1 MPLKGSGLFFIL
13 RPHQRGYGD
22 VALYLEKLTVSNF
35 RKFKAAEFKF
45 TTGLNIIIGSNNI
58 GKTALIDALRSLLA
72 GHEEPYP
79 RFTTDDIH
87 RPKNGTQPSNQILFQ
102 FVFAGLSIS
111 DEADFL
117 PALVPTDSGDF
128 KAHITVSYTPVDTTS
143 GRMRPKRWCG
153 EYEEISL
160 SSDMLENLRG
170 VYLQPLRDASKGL
183 KPGRN
188 SQLARLLRLLGDD
201 DIPGRE
207 TIEDTLEEYDKKLKA
222 TSPIGA
228 TQTAIAGRHETM
240 LGEQLSQLLELGI
253 SGTDFNRLSAR
264 LSLQADNFDI
274 EQNGLGFNNL
284 IYMAVVLS
292 EMIKDPTADY
302 RGLIVEEPE
311 AHLHP
316 QLQSVLLEYLQGIE
330 SEEDGGAVQVF
341 VTSHSPNFS
350 SLANLNSVLCLVNSD
365 NEVKPFC
372 PRDIEFDD
380 TPKKHVKKRKKLE
393 RYLDV
398 TRAELFFARRVIF
411 VEGAAELMLVSV
423 LAKKLGAD
431 YDLRKHAV
439 SLISVEGL
447 NFDSFL
453 PLFGDSALPIPV
465 SVITDA
471 DPFVVDGVGED
482 AKKNVPIYPDVD
494 DEVSVSENTANM
506 LKQQDSLVKIFH
518 GVKTLEYDLA
528 LHEKNRAIM
537 ISALEELHP
546 TIAKALKSEVD
557 AENTNKDKAKALY
570 CGMFERGKGKTNVQK
585 GHYGQILAQA
595 IEENDSDFKV
605 PDYIARALTHVCE
618 YKRAEK

>member
-1 MPLKGSGLFFIL
+1 M
-13 RPHQRGYGD
+13 
-22 VALYLEKLTVSNF
+22 YLEKLTVSNF
-35 RKFKAAEFKF
+35 RKLKASEFKF
-45 TTGLNIIIGSNNI
+45 TTGLNIIVGANNI

-87 RPKNGTQPSNQILFQ
+87 RPKNGIPSTGEILFQ
-102 FVFAGLSIS
+102 FVFAGLSIA

-117 PALVPTDSGDF
+117 PALVPTDTDGF
-128 KAHITVSYTPVDTTS
+128 KVHITVSYTPVDTTS

-153 EYEEISL
+153 EHEEISL
-160 SSDMLENLRG
+160 NSDMLENLRG

-201 DIPGRE
+201 DKLGRDR
-207 TIEDTLEEYDKKLKA
+207 IEATLDEYDKKLKA
-222 TSPIGA
+222 TTPIGA
-228 TQTAIAGRHETM
+228 TQTAIVGRHETM
-240 LGEQLSQLLELGI
+240 LGKQLAQLLELGI

-264 LSLQADNFDI
+264 LSLQADAFDI

-292 EMIKDPTADY
+292 EMIKDPTAAY

-316 QLQSVLLEYLQGIE
+316 QLQSVLLEYLQGIQ
-330 SEEDGGAVQVF
+330 SEEGEGAVQVF

-350 SLANLNSVLCLVNSD
+350 SLANLDSVLCLVDSG
-365 NEVKPFC
+365 NEVRAFS
-372 PRDIEFDD
+372 PRNIEFD
-380 TPKKHVKKRKKLE
+380 PISKGHVKKRQKLE

-411 VEGAAELMLVSV
+411 VEGAAELMLISV
-423 LAKKLGAD
+423 LAKKLGAE

-453 PLFGDSALPIPV
+453 PLFGEAALPIPV

-471 DPFVVDGVGED
+471 DPFVVNGVGND
-482 AKKNVPIYPDVD
+482 AKNVPIYPDLS
-494 DEVSVSENTANM
+494 DEVNVSSNTASM
-506 LKQQDSLVKIFH
+506 LKREDSLVKIFH

-528 LHEKNRAIM
+528 FYEKNRDVM

-546 TIAKALKSEVD
+546 QIAKALKADV
-557 AENTNKDKAKALY
+557 AVAPTNKDKAKALF
-570 CGMFERGKGKTNVQK
+570 CGMFERGKGKINVQK
-585 GHYGQILAQA
+585 GHYGQVLAQA
-595 IEENDSDFKV
+595 IDEEDSDFKV
-605 PDYIARALTHVCE
+605 PDYIAKAVKHVCE
-618 YKRAEK
+618 FKRPA